1 MKSVIVTGA
10 NGFVGS
16 AVTKEL
22 LLQNFE
28 VLAIVHADNRSNLP
42 DNPHLQIVSCEMSE
56 ISSLTD
62 YLPQNKYDL
71 FYHFAWSG
79 SAGPLR
85 TDYELQLK
93 NAKWSLDAIATASK
107 LGCKRFIA
115 AGSIVED
122 EVWAAVNSAGNK
134 PGAPYIYGAGKIV
147 FHQMGSPLAAKL
159 GIELV
164 WGKITNTYGV
174 GELSPRLV
182 NTTLRKCIDGIS
194 PEFTSG
200 VQNYDFIYIDD
211 LAKAFYLLGQKGKPF
226 SSYVLGS
233 GQAKPLRE
241 FLEELHY
248 AVAPELP
255 FLFGDVPFTGT
266 NLPLSAFNADNLYED
281 TGFIPEYSFVEG
293 CKKTIAWLKSR

>member
-1 MKSVIVTGA
+1 MKSAIVTGA

-16 AVTKEL
+16 AVVKEL
-22 LLQNFE
+22 LRKNID
-28 VLAIVHADNRSNLP
+28 VLAIVHADNSTNLP
-42 DNPHLQIVSCEMSE
+42 DNPHLHIISCDMSE
-56 ISSLTD
+56 IGSLTD
-62 YLPQNKYDL
+62 CLSHNKYDL

-85 TDYELQLK
+85 TDYNLQLE
-93 NAKWSLDAIATASK
+93 NAKWSLDAITTASK
-107 LGCKRFIA
+107 LGCEKFIA
-115 AGSIVED
+115 AGSILED
-122 EVWAAVNSAGNK
+122 ETLAAVNSQGNM

-159 GIELV
+159 GIKLI

-174 GELSPRLV
+174 GEVSPRLV
-182 NTTLRKCIDGIS
+182 NTTLRKCIGGIS

-211 LAKAFYLLGQKGKPF
+211 LARAFYLLGQKGKPF
-226 SSYVLGS
+226 SNYVLGS

-241 FLEELHY
+241 FLEELHN
-248 AVAPELP
+248 AVAPDLP

-266 NLPLSAFNADNLYED
+266 NLPLSSFNTDNLYED
-281 TGFIPEYSFVEG
+281 TGFVPEYSFAEG
-293 CKKTIAWLKSR
+293 CKKTINWLKSR